1 VLGECLDKA
10 RLQQKWSL
18 IARCKAIHLSGF
30 AFGWEVTYESLCFD
44 AVHESLSLYTAEH
57 GIA

>member
-1 VLGECLDKA
+1 MTIDKA